1 MVEAGISVAVA
12 LITGGFVLTN
22 RVYGRILELD
32 KRIDGVELK
41 VAQAY
46 VSKEDLKTMVER
58 MEGHMDRIEDKL
70 DSIVTNIR
78 IR

>member
-22 RVYGRILELD
+22 RIYGRILELD
-32 KRIDGVELK
+32 KRIDGVVLK

-58 MEGHMDRIEDKL
+58 MEGHMVRIEEKL
-70 DSIVTNIR
+70 DYIADRRN
-78 IR
+78 

>member
-22 RVYGRILELD
+22 RIYGRILELD

-58 MEGHMDRIEDKL
+58 MEGHMVRIEEKL
-70 DSIVTNIR
+70 DYIADRRN
-78 IR
+78 

>member
-22 RVYGRILELD
+22 RIYGRILELD
-32 KRIDGVELK
+32 KRIDSVELK

-58 MEGHMDRIEDKL
+58 MEGHMVRIEEKL
-70 DSIVTNIR
+70 DYIADRRN
-78 IR
+78 

>member
-1 MVEAGISVAVA
+1 MVEAGISAAVA

-22 RVYGRILELD
+22 RIYGRILELD
-32 KRIDGVELK
+32 KRIDSVELK

-58 MEGHMDRIEDKL
+58 MEGHMVRIEEKL
-70 DSIVTNIR
+70 DYIADRRN
-78 IR
+78 

>member
-1 MVEAGISVAVA
+1 MVEAGISVVVA

-22 RVYGRILELD
+22 RIYGRILELD
-32 KRIDGVELK
+32 KRIDSVELK

-58 MEGHMDRIEDKL
+58 MEGHMVRIEEKL
-70 DSIVTNIR
+70 DYIADRRN
-78 IR
+78 